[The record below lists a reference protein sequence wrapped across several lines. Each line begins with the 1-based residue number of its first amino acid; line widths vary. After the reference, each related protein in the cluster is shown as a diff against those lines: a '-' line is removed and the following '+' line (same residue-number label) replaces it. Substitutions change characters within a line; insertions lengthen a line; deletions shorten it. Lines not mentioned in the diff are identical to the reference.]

1 MLLVTALFGGLML
14 LSVESRRRTVAVL
27 LIGCIAV
34 LGISPPP
41 AQAQLPFC
49 LPCVIQTVLNTITV
63 TIGGLLTKINVVLGK
78 LFSLFTQTVWPLA
91 EINLAKPQSQS
102 IIASLLGVIQ
112 PIMSITLR
120 AATLPHPIAL
130 ESVIRD
136 RSEPHLS
143 SVGP

>member
-34 LGISPPP
+34 LGISP

-63 TIGGLLTKINVVLGK
+63 TIGGLLTKINVVRGK

-91 EINLAKPQSQS
+91 KINLAKSQ
-102 IIASLLGVIQ
+102 I
-112 PIMSITLR
+112 
-120 AATLPHPIAL
+120 HP
-130 ESVIRD
+130 
-136 RSEPHLS
+136 S
-143 SVGP
+143 SRGFSG

>member
-78 LFSLFTQTVWPLA
+78 LFSLLRR
-91 EINLAKPQSQS
+91 QSGRLQ
-102 IIASLLGVIQ
+102 
-112 PIMSITLR
+112 
-120 AATLPHPIAL
+120 
-130 ESVIRD
+130 
-136 RSEPHLS
+136 RSTSRSRRFSPS
-143 SVGP
+143 SRGFSG